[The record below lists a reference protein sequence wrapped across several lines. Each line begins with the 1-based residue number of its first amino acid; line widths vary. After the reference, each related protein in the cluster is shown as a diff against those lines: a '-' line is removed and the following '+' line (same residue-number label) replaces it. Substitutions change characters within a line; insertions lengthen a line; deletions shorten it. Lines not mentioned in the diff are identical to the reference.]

1 MAVSARDDDYRHPA
15 CYGRRMRFRDIPVL
29 KRLIPSVRKRIA
41 AITWPGGFKI
51 VRRHGVLLLLNYRNY
66 VDRDL
71 LFYGRYERD
80 QIDTLTSAMLRHGCD
95 IFLDIGANIGVY
107 SLIVATRRLAGE
119 VIAFEPDARSL
130 GALRANLLINGI
142 ADAVEVRPIAL
153 SDHDGTVRFTPDPG
167 TSSCRS
173 RVSADG
179 TAAVSCAKLD
189 TQLSAAGKR
198 LFFKIDI
205 EGHEL
210 SALDGMRHVIE
221 RNRCFL
227 QIESFAANVP
237 ALEELMSRLGYQRRR
252 QIDDDHYYANF

>member
-1 MAVSARDDDYRHPA
+1 
-15 CYGRRMRFRDIPVL
+15 MRFRDIPLL

-51 VRRHGVLLLLNYRNY
+51 VRRHDVLLLLNYRNY
-66 VDRDL
+66 VDREL

-80 QIDTLTSAMLRHGCD
+80 QIDMLTSAMLRHGCD
-95 IFLDIGANIGVY
+95 VFLDIGANIGLY
-107 SLIVATRRLAGE
+107 SLIAATRRLAGE

-130 GALRANLLINGI
+130 GALQANLLINGI
-142 ADAVEVRPIAL
+142 ADIVEVKAIAL
-153 SDHDGTVRFTPDPG
+153 SDHDGMVRFTPDPG

-179 TAAVSCAKLD
+179 TVSVPCARLD
-189 TQLSAAGKR
+189 TLLSLEGKR

-210 SALDGMRHVIE
+210 SALDGMRHVLE

-227 QIESFAANVP
+227 QIESFAANAP
-237 ALEELMSRLGYQRRR
+237 AVDQLMRKLGYQRRH
-252 QIDDDHYYANF
+252 QIGHDHYYVNFCGDSRSC

>member
-1 MAVSARDDDYRHPA
+1 
-15 CYGRRMRFRDIPVL
+15 MRFRDIPLL

-51 VRRHGVLLLLNYRNY
+51 VRRHDVLLLLNYRNY
-66 VDRDL
+66 VDREL

-80 QIDTLTSAMLRHGCD
+80 QIDMLTSAMRRHGCD
-95 IFLDIGANIGVY
+95 IFLDIGANIGLY
-107 SLIVATRRLAGE
+107 SLIAATRRLAGE

-130 GALRANLLINGI
+130 GALQANLLINGV
-142 ADAVEVRPIAL
+142 ADIVEVKAIAL
-153 SDHDGTVRFTPDPG
+153 SDHDGMVRFTPDPG

-179 TAAVSCAKLD
+179 TVSVPCARLD
-189 TQLSAAGKR
+189 TLLSLEGKR

-210 SALDGMRHVIE
+210 SALDGMRHVLE

-227 QIESFAANVP
+227 QIESFAANAP
-237 ALEELMSRLGYQRRR
+237 AVDELLRKLGYQRHR
-252 QIDDDHYYANF
+252 QIGHDHYYMNF

>member
-1 MAVSARDDDYRHPA
+1 MTVGIWRVN
-15 CYGRRMRFRDIPVL
+15 GRRMRLRDIPLL

-51 VRRHGVLLLLNYRNY
+51 VRRHNVLLLLNYRNY

-71 LFYGRYERD
+71 LFYGHYERD
-80 QIDTLTSAMLRHGCD
+80 QIDALTAAMLYHGCD
-95 IFLDIGANIGVY
+95 LFLDVGANIGFY
-107 SLIVATRRLAGE
+107 SLIAATRRLAGK
-119 VIAFEPDARSL
+119 VIAFEPDPRSL
-130 GALRANLLINGI
+130 GALHANLLINGM
-142 ADAVEVRPIAL
+142 ADVVEVRPIAL
-153 SDHDGTVRFTPDPG
+153 SDHDGAVRFMPDSG

-179 TAAVSCAKLD
+179 TVSIACARLD
-189 TQLSAAGKR
+189 TQLSIVGKR

-210 SALDGMRHVIE
+210 AALDGMRHVLE

-227 QIESFAANVP
+227 QIESFAGNSP
-237 ALEELMSRLGYQRRR
+237 ALDKVLRELGYERRR
-252 QIDDDHYYANF
+252 QIGHDHYYDNFSSDIRPC

>member
-1 MAVSARDDDYRHPA
+1 
-15 CYGRRMRFRDIPVL
+15 MRFRDIPLL
-29 KRLIPSVRKRIA
+29 KRLIPSARKRIA

-80 QIDTLTSAMLRHGCD
+80 QIETLTAAMLRHGCD
-95 IFLDIGANIGVY
+95 IFLDIGANIGLY

-142 ADAVEVRPIAL
+142 ADIVEVRPVAL
-153 SDHDGTVRFTPDPG
+153 SDHDGVVRFALDAG

-173 RVSADG
+173 KVSDDG
-179 TAAVSCAKLD
+179 TATVPCAKLD
-189 TQLSAAGKR
+189 TLLAASGKS

-205 EGHEL
+205 EGHEV
-210 SALDGMRHVIE
+210 SALDGMRRVLE

-227 QIESFAANVP
+227 QIESFAANAP
-237 ALEELMSRLGYQRRR
+237 ALDQVMRQLGYQRRK
-252 QIDDDHYYANF
+252 QIGHDHYYTNF

>member
-1 MAVSARDDDYRHPA
+1 ME
-15 CYGRRMRFRDIPVL
+15 RRMRFRDIPLL

-51 VRRHGVLLLLNYRNY
+51 VRRHDVLLLLNYRNY
-66 VDRDL
+66 VDREL
-71 LFYGRYERD
+71 LSHGRYERD
-80 QIDTLTSAMLRHGCD
+80 QIDMLTSAMLRHGCD
-95 IFLDIGANIGVY
+95 IFLDIGANIGLY
-107 SLIVATRRLAGE
+107 SLIAATRRLAGA

-130 GALRANLLINGI
+130 GALQANLLINGI
-142 ADAVEVRPIAL
+142 ADIVEVKAIAL
-153 SDHDGTVRFTPDPG
+153 SDHDGMVRFTPDPG

-179 TAAVSCAKLD
+179 TVSIPCARLD
-189 TQLSAAGKR
+189 TLLSLEGKR

-210 SALDGMRHVIE
+210 SALDGMRHVLE

-227 QIESFAANVP
+227 QIESFAANAP
-237 ALEELMSRLGYQRRR
+237 AVDQLMRKLGYQRRH
-252 QIDDDHYYANF
+252 QISHDHYYVNFCGDSRSC